1 VFSLL
6 KNKLSTY
13 ISVKYLCM
21 ENNQI
26 TVTDLVTLK
35 NIVDLA
41 SARGA
46 FRPGEMKEIGEV
58 YEKLTQFLEAVISQA
73 QSEPDGAVPDETQG
87 E

>member
-1 VFSLL
+1 
-6 KNKLSTY
+6 
-13 ISVKYLCM
+13 M

-73 QSEPDGAVPDETQG
+73 QSESDGVVLDKTQG

>member
-1 VFSLL
+1 
-6 KNKLSTY
+6 
-13 ISVKYLCM
+13 M

-73 QSEPDGAVPDETQG
+73 QSESDGVVPDETQG

>member
-1 VFSLL
+1 
-6 KNKLSTY
+6 
-13 ISVKYLCM
+13 M
-21 ENNQI
+21 ETNQI

-73 QSEPDGAVPDETQG
+73 QSESDGAVPDETQG

>member
-1 VFSLL
+1 
-6 KNKLSTY
+6 
-13 ISVKYLCM
+13 M

-73 QSEPDGAVPDETQG
+73 QSESDGVVPDKPQG